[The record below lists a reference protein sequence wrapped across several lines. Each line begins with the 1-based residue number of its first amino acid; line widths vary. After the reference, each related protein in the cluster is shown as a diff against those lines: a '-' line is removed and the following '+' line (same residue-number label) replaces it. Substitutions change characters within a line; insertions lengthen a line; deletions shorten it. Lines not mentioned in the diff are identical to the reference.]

1 MHTERI
7 LRLRTLALLCCA
19 LAAGL
24 FGQTAPPHQGG
35 SYLGVR
41 LLDVDA
47 DRAKV
52 LNLTEPG
59 GALILSVRENC
70 AADVAGLRAGDV
82 ILLYNGESVLGAQ
95 QLGRLVMETP
105 PGRKV
110 RLHIWRE
117 GKPHDLMVTTSDPPA
132 YLAAA
137 AEPDWPSIVTDV
149 PAPLMVWKNMLLG
162 FEYEPLS
169 AQLAQ
174 FFGVR
179 QGALVRSVEAGSPA
193 DKSGLKAGDILTR
206 VAGQL
211 ISTPRDLGAAIR
223 MDQHGLRPLSV
234 DVTREHKTVSVQIS
248 FSER

>member
-7 LRLRTLALLCCA
+7 SRLSALAVLCCA
-19 LAAGL
+19 LAAG
-24 FGQTAPPHQGG
+24 QTAAPHQGG

-52 LNLTEPG
+52 LNLSEPG
-59 GALILSVRENC
+59 GALILSVKENC
-70 AADVAGLRAGDV
+70 AADQAGLRAGDV

-105 PGRKV
+105 PGRRV
-110 RLHIWRE
+110 RLHVWRD
-117 GKPHDLMVTTSDPPA
+117 GKARDLMVTTSEPPA
-132 YLAAA
+132 YFASA
-137 AEPDWPSIVTDV
+137 AELDWPSIVTDV

-162 FEYEPLS
+162 FDYEPLS

-179 QGALVRSVEAGSPA
+179 QGALVRSVDAGSPA

-211 ISTPRDLGAAIR
+211 ISTPRDLGAALR

-234 DVTREHKTVSVQIS
+234 DVTREHKTVNVQIT